1 MAHPDLP
8 QTAAELVE
16 LYQQKDAMEKDFE
29 TMVPPLFRIWRA
41 ARCGTI
47 SMVHPEDGGRESLDG
62 TDQQR

>member
-29 TMVPPLFRIWRA
+29 TMVPPRVIA
-41 ARCGTI
+41 K
-47 SMVHPEDGGRESLDG
+47 SSGRKLAGELM
-62 TDQQR
+62 T